1 MSIAGKDLCDC
12 GKIATWCY
20 MPGYLDGGNSN
31 SCDDC
36 VHRGCDCNHTYI
48 DVNAYH
54 PPWSAPILP
63 EGTEGVDWK
72 WIEKDVVWTVI
83 DEKGREY
90 PCCEY
95 IYSETGWDK
104 EEHEE

>member
-1 MSIAGKDLCDC
+1 MSIAGKELCDC

-20 MPGYLDGGNSN
+20 MPGYGDGSNSN

-36 VHRGCDCNHTYI
+36 VPRECDCNHNYV

-54 PPWSAPILP
+54 PSLNDPYLP
-63 EGTEGVDWK
+63 EGEEGKDWK
-72 WIEKDVVWTVI
+72 WIEVGEVWCYI
-83 DEKGREY
+83 DTEGREY

-95 IYSETGWDK
+95 MHSEDGWEK
-104 EEHEE
+104 EE